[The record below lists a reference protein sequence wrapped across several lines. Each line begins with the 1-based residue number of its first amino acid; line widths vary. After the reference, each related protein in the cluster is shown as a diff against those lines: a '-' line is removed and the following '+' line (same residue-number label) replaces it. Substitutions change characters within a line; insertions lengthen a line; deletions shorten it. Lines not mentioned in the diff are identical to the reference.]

1 MAKRLRIQF
10 MGCSGIGKT
19 TLATWLAETL
29 NIPFVSASYSDLVPE
44 TKKLTHEDMMN
55 QPYNIIYEQDIKA
68 LKARSKLFSK
78 HPEYVSDRSYIDS
91 IAYMIHKLSQHIR
104 ECDIDTFV
112 ESSKILTGMHC
123 DYLIFIP
130 FTPDYFTHW
139 EIEDN
144 NKRVLNRYFQF
155 QISELMSSILNLF
168 RIEYSNTIDGYQLGF
183 IPIKNRI
190 IKVLVILDRDLD
202 KRKQILLNYFQDEI
216 KKSHSSGNK

>member
-68 LKARSKLFSK
+68 LKARSKLFSQ

-91 IAYMIHKLSQHIR
+91 VAYMIHKLSQHLR

-112 ESSKILTGMHC
+112 ESSRILTGMQC
-123 DYLIFIP
+123 DYLVFIP
-130 FTPDYFTHW
+130 FTQQYFKHW

-155 QISELMSSILNLF
+155 QISELMSSVLDLF
-168 RIEYSNTIDGYQLGF
+168 HVDYTNMLDGYRLGF
-183 IPIKNRI
+183 LPLKGRI
-190 IKVLVILDRDLD
+190 IKVLVIYSLDLEQ
-202 KRKQILLNYFQDEI
+202 RKQILLNCFKDEA
-216 KKSHSSGNK
+216 KVNSPDNK

>member
-68 LKARSKLFSK
+68 LKARSKLFSQ

-91 IAYMIHKLSQHIR
+91 IAYMIHKLSQHLR

-112 ESSKILTGMHC
+112 ESSRILTGMQC
-123 DYLIFIP
+123 DYLVFIP
-130 FTPDYFTHW
+130 FTQRYFKHW

-155 QISELMSSILNLF
+155 QISELMFSVLDLF
-168 RIEYSNTIDGYQLGF
+168 HVDYTNMLDGYGLGF
-183 IPIKNRI
+183 LPLKGRI
-190 IKVLVILDRDLD
+190 VKVLVIYSLDLEQ
-202 KRKQILLNYFQDEI
+202 RKQILLNCFKDEV
-216 KKSHSSGNK
+216 KVNSPDNK